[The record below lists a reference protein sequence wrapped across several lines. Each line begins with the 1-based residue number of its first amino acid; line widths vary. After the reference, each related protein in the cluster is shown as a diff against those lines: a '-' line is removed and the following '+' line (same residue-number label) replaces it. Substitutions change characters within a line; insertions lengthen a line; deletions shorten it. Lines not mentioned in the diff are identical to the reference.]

1 MPTIEPDLV
10 LLSNEPMTPLSN
22 ELDELDELEEAAPLM
37 RLLRISP
44 PTDEPEVEL
53 ALVAPSD

>member
-22 ELDELDELEEAAPLM
+22 ELDEPEEAAPLM

-53 ALVAPSD
+53 ALVVPSD